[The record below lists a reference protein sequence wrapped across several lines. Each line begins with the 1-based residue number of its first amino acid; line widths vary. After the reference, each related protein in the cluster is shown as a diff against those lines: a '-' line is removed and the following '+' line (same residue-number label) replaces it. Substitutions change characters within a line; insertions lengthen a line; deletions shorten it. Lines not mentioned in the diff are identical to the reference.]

1 MTRQLP
7 HQVDTVI
14 VGSGPSALILSYI
27 LHGNIPLYDLGS
39 PHPDPILH
47 NKLKNHIDLL
57 TANVDHLTEHFYGSR
72 FSYSTQALP
81 VNVLL
86 DTLIRPYG
94 ETDEAQRKTC
104 VKWQY
109 DPSRAVPHV
118 VVGKNVHTGGQWADN
133 PVKASWDIGALSYA
147 GMLSLPGYSFEE
159 YYYSVHGE
167 HAPFYLRPTRRD
179 VAGYLAR
186 YPDMVGIQDAIFPN
200 ESLSG
205 ISRHGDGFYIAS
217 HGLLCKHLVL
227 ASGTFTS
234 LVPPRPLLQ
243 PLMELRPPTPA
254 ASKEPLLVVG
264 SGFSAADVILSAP
277 SDQKIV
283 HIYKWAPST
292 NPSPLRACHQDSYPE
307 YAGVYRKMKLA
318 ALASK
323 KAKAEGRRPSNQ
335 RKPSQIDLSRD
346 WNTSYEGLPNT
357 AIVDVESHGDNA
369 VVTLQTGDKPPFQ
382 RTVGSFAYVVG
393 RRGSLDYLNQQLR
406 QEVCHHVAQWSNVT
420 GATLRE
426 RVSED
431 LEVTPGVFVTGS
443 LTGDSL
449 IRFGYGACAYA
460 AGRIMA
466 QQVQQVQQVQ
476 PEECSFTWKVPAC
489 NGRSYPPA
497 MNGLQGHEVRFFPE
511 HRLPLDRRKSE
522 ICVEGS

>member
-1 MTRQLP
+1 M
-7 HQVDTVI
+7 
-14 VGSGPSALILSYI
+14 ILSYI
-27 LHGNIPLYDLGS
+27 LHGNTPVYDLES

-47 NKLKNHIDLL
+47 NKLRDNVDLL
-57 TANVDHLTEHFYGSR
+57 TANVDYLTEHFYGSR

-104 VKWQY
+104 VRWAH
-109 DPSRAVPHV
+109 DSSRAVSHV
-118 VVGKNVHTGGQWADN
+118 VIGKTAHSGGQWADN

-167 HAPFYLRPTRRD
+167 CAPFYLRPTRRD

-186 YPDMVGIQDAIFPN
+186 YPEMVGISEAVFSN
-200 ESLSG
+200 ETVFG
-205 ISRHGDGFYIAS
+205 ISRHGDGFQIAS
-217 HGLLCKHLVL
+217 HGLVCRHLVL

-234 LVPPRPLLQ
+234 LVPPRPLLR

-264 SGFSAADVILSAP
+264 SGFTAADVILSAP
-277 SDQKIV
+277 RSQKII
-283 HIYKWAPST
+283 HIYKWAPNT

-323 KAKAEGRRPSNQ
+323 SGKAGGRRPSAQ
-335 RKPSQIDLSRD
+335 RNTSQIDLARD
-346 WNTSYEGLPNT
+346 WDTSYEGLPNT
-357 AIVDVESHGDNA
+357 AIIDVDTRGEHA
-369 VVTLQTGDKPPFQ
+369 VITFQAGDKASFQ
-382 RTVGSFAYVVG
+382 REVGSFAYVVG
-393 RRGSLDYLNQQLR
+393 RRGSFDYLKEQLR
-406 QEVCHHVAQWSNVT
+406 KEICPDSAQWNNVT

-426 RVSED
+426 RVTEAP
-431 LEVTPGVFVTGS
+431 EVAHGVFVTGS

-449 IRFGYGACAYA
+449 IRFAYGACAYA

-466 QQVQQVQQVQ
+466 QPARQVQDQD
-476 PEECSFTWKVPAC
+476 SRFTWKAVER
-489 NGRSYPPA
+489 NGCSYEPA
-497 MNGLQGHEVRFFPE
+497 MNGLQGHEVTFFPE
-511 HRLPLDRRKSE
+511 HRLHLDRRKSE
-522 ICVEGS
+522 ICVESS